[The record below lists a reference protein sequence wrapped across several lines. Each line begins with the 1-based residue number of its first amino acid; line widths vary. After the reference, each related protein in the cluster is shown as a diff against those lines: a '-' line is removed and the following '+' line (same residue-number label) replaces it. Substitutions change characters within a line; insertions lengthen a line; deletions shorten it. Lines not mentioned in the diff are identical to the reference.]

1 MLFVSGKSQHT
12 KLTFK
17 VYDFFRELYDVK
29 SDVEVFHTNL
39 TNDNAFG
46 FTEENGDEQFI
57 QIHNNLSEKDFITT
71 LLHELVHVMQNENG
85 ITDDK
90 IREERHIC
98 LRTFFTIST
107 YNLSDLKLLW
117 PPDRTSSVSN
127 QPNHDLLCSTI
138 QSRVSD

>member
-12 KLTFK
+12 KLAFK

-29 SDVEVFHTNL
+29 SDVEVFHTDL
-39 TNDNAFG
+39 TDDNAFG

-57 QIHNNLSEKDFITT
+57 QIHNDLSEKDFTIT

-90 IREERHIC
+90 IREEEAYLFEDI
-98 LRTFFTIST
+98 L
-107 YNLSDLKLLW
+107 YNQYLQ
-117 PPDRTSSVSN
+117 SV
-127 QPNHDLLCSTI
+127 
-138 QSRVSD
+138 

>member
-1 MLFVSGKSQHT
+1 MMLFVSGKSQHT

-39 TNDNAFG
+39 TDDNAFG
-46 FTEENGDEQFI
+46 FTEENGNEQFI
-57 QIHNNLSEKDFITT
+57 QIHNDLSEKDFITT

-90 IREERHIC
+90 IREEEAYLFEDI
-98 LRTFFTIST
+98 L
-107 YNLSDLKLLW
+107 YNQYLQ
-117 PPDRTSSVSN
+117 SV
-127 QPNHDLLCSTI
+127 
-138 QSRVSD
+138 

>member
-1 MLFVSGKSQHT
+1 MLFVSGKTQHT

-90 IREERHIC
+90 IREEEAYLFEDI
-98 LRTFFTIST
+98 L
-107 YNLSDLKLLW
+107 YNQYLQ
-117 PPDRTSSVSN
+117 SV
-127 QPNHDLLCSTI
+127 
-138 QSRVSD
+138 

>member
-39 TNDNAFG
+39 TDDNAFG

-57 QIHNNLSEKDFITT
+57 QIHNDLSEKDFITT

-90 IREERHIC
+90 IREDEAYAFEDI
-98 LRTFFTIST
+98 L
-107 YNLSDLKLLW
+107 YNQYLQ
-117 PPDRTSSVSN
+117 SV
-127 QPNHDLLCSTI
+127 
-138 QSRVSD
+138 

>member
-1 MLFVSGKSQHT
+1 MMLFVSGKSQHT

-39 TNDNAFG
+39 TDDNAFG

-90 IREERHIC
+90 IREEEAYLFEGI
-98 LRTFFTIST
+98 L
-107 YNLSDLKLLW
+107 YNQYLQ
-117 PPDRTSSVSN
+117 SV
-127 QPNHDLLCSTI
+127 
-138 QSRVSD
+138 

>member
-1 MLFVSGKSQHT
+1 MMLFVSGKSQHT

-39 TNDNAFG
+39 TDDNAFG

-57 QIHNNLSEKDFITT
+57 QIHNDLSEKDFITT

-90 IREERHIC
+90 IREEEAYLFEDI
-98 LRTFFTIST
+98 L
-107 YNLSDLKLLW
+107 YNQYLQ
-117 PPDRTSSVSN
+117 SV
-127 QPNHDLLCSTI
+127 
-138 QSRVSD
+138 

>member
-29 SDVEVFHTNL
+29 SDVEVFHTDL
-39 TNDNAFG
+39 TDDNAFG

-57 QIHNNLSEKDFITT
+57 QIHNGLSEKDFTIT

-90 IREERHIC
+90 VREEEAYAFEDI
-98 LRTFFTIST
+98 L
-107 YNLSDLKLLW
+107 YNQYL
-117 PPDRTSSVSN
+117 
-127 QPNHDLLCSTI
+127 
-138 QSRVSD
+138 QSA

>member
-17 VYDFFRELYDVK
+17 IYDFFRELYDVK
-29 SDVEVFHTNL
+29 SDVEVFHTDL
-39 TNDNAFG
+39 TDDNAFG

-57 QIHNNLSEKDFITT
+57 QIHNDLSEKDFITT

-90 IREERHIC
+90 IREEEAYLFEDI
-98 LRTFFTIST
+98 L
-107 YNLSDLKLLW
+107 YNQYLQ
-117 PPDRTSSVSN
+117 SV
-127 QPNHDLLCSTI
+127 
-138 QSRVSD
+138 

>member
-39 TNDNAFG
+39 TSDNAFG

-90 IREERHIC
+90 IREEEAYMFEDI
-98 LRTFFTIST
+98 L
-107 YNLSDLKLLW
+107 YNQYLQ
-117 PPDRTSSVSN
+117 SV
-127 QPNHDLLCSTI
+127 
-138 QSRVSD
+138 

>member
-39 TNDNAFG
+39 TDDNAFG
-46 FTEENGDEQFI
+46 FTEENGNEQFI
-57 QIHNNLSEKDFITT
+57 QIHNDLSEKDFITT

-90 IREERHIC
+90 IREEEAYLFEDI
-98 LRTFFTIST
+98 L
-107 YNLSDLKLLW
+107 YNQYLQ
-117 PPDRTSSVSN
+117 SV
-127 QPNHDLLCSTI
+127 
-138 QSRVSD
+138 

>member
-29 SDVEVFHTNL
+29 SDVEVFHTDL
-39 TNDNAFG
+39 TDDNAFG

-57 QIHNNLSEKDFITT
+57 QIHNDLSEKDFITT
-71 LLHELVHVMQNENG
+71 LCHELVHVMQNENG

-90 IREERHIC
+90 MREDEAYAFEDI
-98 LRTFFTIST
+98 L
-107 YNLSDLKLLW
+107 YNQYLQ
-117 PPDRTSSVSN
+117 SV
-127 QPNHDLLCSTI
+127 
-138 QSRVSD
+138 

>member
-90 IREERHIC
+90 IREEEAYMFEDI
-98 LRTFFTIST
+98 L
-107 YNLSDLKLLW
+107 YNQYLQ
-117 PPDRTSSVSN
+117 SV
-127 QPNHDLLCSTI
+127 
-138 QSRVSD
+138 

>member
-12 KLTFK
+12 ELTFK

-29 SDVEVFHTNL
+29 SDVEVFHTDL
-39 TNDNAFG
+39 TDDNAFG

-57 QIHNNLSEKDFITT
+57 QIHNGLSEKDFTIT

-90 IREERHIC
+90 VREEEAYAFEDI
-98 LRTFFTIST
+98 L
-107 YNLSDLKLLW
+107 YNQYL
-117 PPDRTSSVSN
+117 
-127 QPNHDLLCSTI
+127 
-138 QSRVSD
+138 QSA

>member
-39 TNDNAFG
+39 TDDNAFG

-57 QIHNNLSEKDFITT
+57 QIHNDLSEKDFTIT

-90 IREERHIC
+90 IREEEAYLFEDILYNQY
-98 LRTFFTIST
+98 LR
-107 YNLSDLKLLW
+107 
-117 PPDRTSSVSN
+117 SV
-127 QPNHDLLCSTI
+127 
-138 QSRVSD
+138 

>member
-12 KLTFK
+12 ELTFK

-29 SDVEVFHTNL
+29 SDVEVFHTNM
-39 TNDNAFG
+39 TDDNTFG

-90 IREERHIC
+90 IREEEAYMFEDI
-98 LRTFFTIST
+98 L
-107 YNLSDLKLLW
+107 YNQYLQ
-117 PPDRTSSVSN
+117 SV
-127 QPNHDLLCSTI
+127 
-138 QSRVSD
+138 

>member
-39 TNDNAFG
+39 TDDNAFG

-57 QIHNNLSEKDFITT
+57 QIHNDLSEKDFITT
-71 LLHELVHVMQNENG
+71 LLHELVHVFQNEWGVNDE
-85 ITDDK
+85 IE
-90 IREERHIC
+90 REEEAYAFEGI
-98 LRTFFTIST
+98 L
-107 YNLSDLKLLW
+107 YNQYLQ
-117 PPDRTSSVSN
+117 SV
-127 QPNHDLLCSTI
+127 
-138 QSRVSD
+138 

>member
-17 VYDFFRELYDVK
+17 VYDFFRELYDVE
-29 SDVEVFHTNL
+29 SDVEVFHTDL
-39 TNDNAFG
+39 TDDNAFG

-57 QIHNNLSEKDFITT
+57 QIHNGLSEKDFTIT

-90 IREERHIC
+90 VREEEAYAFEDI
-98 LRTFFTIST
+98 L
-107 YNLSDLKLLW
+107 YNQYL
-117 PPDRTSSVSN
+117 
-127 QPNHDLLCSTI
+127 
-138 QSRVSD
+138 QSA

>member
-12 KLTFK
+12 KLTLK

-29 SDVEVFHTNL
+29 SDVEVFHTNM
-39 TNDNAFG
+39 TDDNAFG

-57 QIHNNLSEKDFITT
+57 QIHNDLSEKDFITT

-90 IREERHIC
+90 IREDEAYAFEDI
-98 LRTFFTIST
+98 L
-107 YNLSDLKLLW
+107 YNQYLQ
-117 PPDRTSSVSN
+117 SV
-127 QPNHDLLCSTI
+127 
-138 QSRVSD
+138 

>member
-1 MLFVSGKSQHT
+1 MSGKSQHT

-46 FTEENGDEQFI
+46 FTEENGDKQFI

-90 IREERHIC
+90 IREEEAYMFEDI
-98 LRTFFTIST
+98 L
-107 YNLSDLKLLW
+107 YNQYLQ
-117 PPDRTSSVSN
+117 SV
-127 QPNHDLLCSTI
+127 
-138 QSRVSD
+138 

>member
-90 IREERHIC
+90 IREEEAYLFEDI
-98 LRTFFTIST
+98 L
-107 YNLSDLKLLW
+107 YNQYLQ
-117 PPDRTSSVSN
+117 SV
-127 QPNHDLLCSTI
+127 
-138 QSRVSD
+138 

>member
-29 SDVEVFHTNL
+29 SDVEVFHTDL
-39 TNDNAFG
+39 TDDNAFG

-57 QIHNNLSEKDFITT
+57 QIHNDLSEKDFITT
-71 LLHELVHVMQNENG
+71 LCHELVHVMQNENG

-90 IREERHIC
+90 IREDEAYAFEDI
-98 LRTFFTIST
+98 L
-107 YNLSDLKLLW
+107 YNQYLQ
-117 PPDRTSSVSN
+117 SV
-127 QPNHDLLCSTI
+127 
-138 QSRVSD
+138 

>member
-1 MLFVSGKSQHT
+1 MMLFVSGKSQHT

-39 TNDNAFG
+39 TDDNAFG

-57 QIHNNLSEKDFITT
+57 QIHNDLSEKDFITT

-90 IREERHIC
+90 IREEEAYLFEGI
-98 LRTFFTIST
+98 L
-107 YNLSDLKLLW
+107 YNQYLQ
-117 PPDRTSSVSN
+117 SV
-127 QPNHDLLCSTI
+127 
-138 QSRVSD
+138 

>member
-57 QIHNNLSEKDFITT
+57 QIHNDLSEKDFITT

-90 IREERHIC
+90 IREEEAYMFEDI
-98 LRTFFTIST
+98 L
-107 YNLSDLKLLW
+107 YNQYLQ
-117 PPDRTSSVSN
+117 SV
-127 QPNHDLLCSTI
+127 
-138 QSRVSD
+138 

>member
-29 SDVEVFHTNL
+29 SDVEVFHTDL
-39 TNDNAFG
+39 TDDNAFG

-57 QIHNNLSEKDFITT
+57 QIHNGLSEKDFTIT

-90 IREERHIC
+90 IREEEAYMFEDI
-98 LRTFFTIST
+98 L
-107 YNLSDLKLLW
+107 YNQYLQ
-117 PPDRTSSVSN
+117 SV
-127 QPNHDLLCSTI
+127 
-138 QSRVSD
+138 

>member
-17 VYDFFRELYDVK
+17 VYDFFRELYNVK

-39 TNDNAFG
+39 TDDNAFG

-57 QIHNNLSEKDFITT
+57 QIHNDLSEKDFITT

-90 IREERHIC
+90 IREEEAYLFEDI
-98 LRTFFTIST
+98 L
-107 YNLSDLKLLW
+107 YNQYLQ
-117 PPDRTSSVSN
+117 SV
-127 QPNHDLLCSTI
+127 
-138 QSRVSD
+138 

>member
-17 VYDFFRELYDVK
+17 IYDFFRELYEIK
-29 SDVEVFHTNL
+29 SNVEVFHTDL
-39 TNDNAFG
+39 TDDNAFG

-57 QIHNNLSEKDFITT
+57 QIHNDLSEKDFITT

-90 IREERHIC
+90 IREEEAYLFEDI
-98 LRTFFTIST
+98 L
-107 YNLSDLKLLW
+107 YNQYLQ
-117 PPDRTSSVSN
+117 SV
-127 QPNHDLLCSTI
+127 
-138 QSRVSD
+138 

>member
-39 TNDNAFG
+39 TDDNAFG

-90 IREERHIC
+90 IREEEAYLFEDI
-98 LRTFFTIST
+98 L
-107 YNLSDLKLLW
+107 YNQYLQ
-117 PPDRTSSVSN
+117 SV
-127 QPNHDLLCSTI
+127 
-138 QSRVSD
+138 